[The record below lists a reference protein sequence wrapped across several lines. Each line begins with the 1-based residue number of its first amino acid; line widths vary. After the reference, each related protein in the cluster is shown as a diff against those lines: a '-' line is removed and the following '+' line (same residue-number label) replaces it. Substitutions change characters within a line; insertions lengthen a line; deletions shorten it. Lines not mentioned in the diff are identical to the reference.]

1 MKNRAYHKGIKCSPY
16 EAMFGQP
23 MKGGLKTSD
32 LPDDVIEDI
41 FIEEE
46 LEKIVSGKHGDEQNN
61 RRSPQR
67 NS

>member
-1 MKNRAYHKGIKCSPY
+1 
-16 EAMFGQP
+16 MFGQP